1 MKKRLLSRAILL
13 FFLVS
18 VIVFFVT
25 VVIINH
31 NNETAAEREVIN
43 YTHILKRQYASGE
56 HDKLITEVKKVDP
69 DIRVTV
75 IDSDGVVLG
84 DSFSDEITEN
94 HLDRPEIRNLGKTY
108 IRYSNTYKKTY
119 LYYATLLDDGN
130 YLRIALSFKYY
141 QMNLYLFLT
150 LLALFIASGVILY
163 FMLDKQL
170 GTTIAPL
177 NEQIEE
183 LSSIAGYKGGEF
195 EEDEII
201 KLTNQVAYIH
211 QILKSNLEAIKT
223 EAEKVNYIVD
233 ALPLGVIV
241 LNNKGEIKQINEYGK
256 KLFNYSANITEYL
269 YLSRVEEF
277 NNLIKESLEKKTSM
291 QADCMLDNKIYNV
304 STKVIT
310 NEWLNEGL
318 VVIVSDIDLVK
329 RLEKAKRD
337 FFANASHE
345 LKSPLTSIIGL
356 QEMIENK
363 FVSSKDELED
373 INKRTISEARR
384 SMKLINDM
392 LSLAEL
398 ESLKAKPMDQEV
410 DLKVLVL
417 DVLKSLDVKIKAKGL
432 KVEVDLEDAIL
443 KGSLEDF
450 RKLVENLIDNAI
462 KYNKE
467 QGLIK
472 VAIKEGKDEIAL
484 SVEDTGIGIKQKE
497 QKKIYERF
505 YRVDKGRSQEVE
517 GTGLGLAIVKYVVL
531 AYDARIELDST
542 LGLGSKFTVY
552 FKKA

>member
-94 HLDRPEIRNLGKTY
+94 HLNRPEIRNLGKTY

-163 FMLDKQL
+163 FMLDKQI

-277 NNLIKESLEKKTSM
+277 NNLIKESLEKKASM
-291 QADCMLDNKIYNV
+291 QADCLLDNKIYNV
-304 STKVIT
+304 STKVIS

-356 QEMIENK
+356 QEMIENN
-363 FVSSKDELED
+363 FVSSKEEFED

-432 KVEVDLEDAIL
+432 KVVVDLEDAIL

>member
-163 FMLDKQL
+163 FMLDKQI

-291 QADCMLDNKIYNV
+291 QADCMLNNKIYNV

>member
-43 YTHILKRQYASGE
+43 YTHILKRQYEAGE

-163 FMLDKQL
+163 FMLDKQI

-277 NNLIKESLEKKTSM
+277 NNLIKESLEKKASM
-291 QADCMLDNKIYNV
+291 QSDCMLDNKIYNV

-472 VAIKEGKDEIAL
+472 ITIKEGKDEIAL
-484 SVEDTGIGIKQKE
+484 AVEDTGIGIKQKE

>member
-43 YTHILKRQYASGE
+43 YTHILKRQYEAGE

-163 FMLDKQL
+163 FMLDKQI

-269 YLSRVEEF
+269 YLSRVEE
-277 NNLIKESLEKKTSM
+277 LI
-291 QADCMLDNKIYNV
+291 I
-304 STKVIT
+304 
-310 NEWLNEGL
+310 
-318 VVIVSDIDLVK
+318 
-329 RLEKAKRD
+329 
-337 FFANASHE
+337 
-345 LKSPLTSIIGL
+345 
-356 QEMIENK
+356 
-363 FVSSKDELED
+363 
-373 INKRTISEARR
+373 
-384 SMKLINDM
+384 
-392 LSLAEL
+392 
-398 ESLKAKPMDQEV
+398 
-410 DLKVLVL
+410 
-417 DVLKSLDVKIKAKGL
+417 
-432 KVEVDLEDAIL
+432 
-443 KGSLEDF
+443 
-450 RKLVENLIDNAI
+450 
-462 KYNKE
+462 
-467 QGLIK
+467 
-472 VAIKEGKDEIAL
+472 
-484 SVEDTGIGIKQKE
+484 
-497 QKKIYERF
+497 
-505 YRVDKGRSQEVE
+505 
-517 GTGLGLAIVKYVVL
+517 
-531 AYDARIELDST
+531 
-542 LGLGSKFTVY
+542 
-552 FKKA
+552 

>member
-163 FMLDKQL
+163 FMLDKQI

-277 NNLIKESLEKKTSM
+277 NNLIKESLEKKASM

-356 QEMIENK
+356 QEMIENN
-363 FVSSKDELED
+363 FVSSKEEFED

-432 KVEVDLEDAIL
+432 KVVVDLEDAIL

>member
-43 YTHILKRQYASGE
+43 YTHILKRQYEAGE

-163 FMLDKQL
+163 FMLDKQI

-277 NNLIKESLEKKTSM
+277 NNLIKESLEKKASM
-291 QADCMLDNKIYNV
+291 QADCLLDNKIYNV

-356 QEMIENK
+356 QEMIENN

-432 KVEVDLEDAIL
+432 KVVVDLEDAIL

>member
-163 FMLDKQL
+163 FMLDKQI

-277 NNLIKESLEKKTSM
+277 NNLIKESLEKKASM
-291 QADCMLDNKIYNV
+291 QADCLLDNKIYNV

-356 QEMIENK
+356 QEMIENN
-363 FVSSKDELED
+363 FVSSKEEFED

-432 KVEVDLEDAIL
+432 KVVVDLEDAIL

>member
-43 YTHILKRQYASGE
+43 YTHILKRQYASRE
-56 HDKLITEVKKVDP
+56 HDKLITEVRKVDP

-163 FMLDKQL
+163 FMLDKQI

-277 NNLIKESLEKKTSM
+277 NNLIKESLEKKASM

-356 QEMIENK
+356 QEMIENN
-363 FVSSKDELED
+363 FVSSKEEFED

-417 DVLKSLDVKIKAKGL
+417 DVLKSLDVKIKANGL
-432 KVEVDLEDAIL
+432 KVVVDLEDAIL

>member
-43 YTHILKRQYASGE
+43 YTHILKRQYEAGE

-163 FMLDKQL
+163 FMLDKQI

-277 NNLIKESLEKKTSM
+277 NNLIKESLEKKASM
-291 QADCMLDNKIYNV
+291 QSDCMLDNKIYNV

-472 VAIKEGKDEIAL
+472 IAIKEEKDEIAL

>member
-43 YTHILKRQYASGE
+43 YTHILKRQYEAGE

-163 FMLDKQL
+163 FMLDKQI

-291 QADCMLDNKIYNV
+291 QADCLLDNKIYNV

-356 QEMIENK
+356 QEMIENN
-363 FVSSKDELED
+363 FVSSKEEFED

>member
-43 YTHILKRQYASGE
+43 YTHILKRQYASRE
-56 HDKLITEVKKVDP
+56 HDKLITEVRKVDP

-163 FMLDKQL
+163 FMLDKQI

-277 NNLIKESLEKKTSM
+277 NNLIKESLEKKASM
-291 QADCMLDNKIYNV
+291 QSDCMLDNKIYNV

-432 KVEVDLEDAIL
+432 KVVVDLEDAIL

-472 VAIKEGKDEIAL
+472 ITIKEGKDEIAL
-484 SVEDTGIGIKQKE
+484 AVEDTGIGIKQKE

>member
-94 HLDRPEIRNLGKTY
+94 HLNRPEIRNLGKTY

-163 FMLDKQL
+163 FMLDKQI

>member
-163 FMLDKQL
+163 FMLDKQI

-277 NNLIKESLEKKTSM
+277 NNLIKESLEKKASM
-291 QADCMLDNKIYNV
+291 QSDCMLDNKIYNV

-356 QEMIENK
+356 QEMIENN
-363 FVSSKDELED
+363 FVSSKEEFED

-432 KVEVDLEDAIL
+432 KVVVDLEDAIL

>member
-94 HLDRPEIRNLGKTY
+94 HLNRPEIRNLGKTY

-163 FMLDKQL
+163 FMLDKQI

-277 NNLIKESLEKKTSM
+277 NNLIKESLEKKASM
-291 QADCMLDNKIYNV
+291 QADCLLDNKIYNV

-356 QEMIENK
+356 QEMIENN

-432 KVEVDLEDAIL
+432 KVVVDLEDAIL

>member
-43 YTHILKRQYASGE
+43 YTHILKRQYEAGE

-163 FMLDKQL
+163 FMLDKQI

-277 NNLIKESLEKKTSM
+277 NNLIKESLEKKASM
-291 QADCMLDNKIYNV
+291 QADCLLDNKIYNV

-356 QEMIENK
+356 QEMIENN

-443 KGSLEDF
+443 KKENRKNFVALGSFDGLHKGHLSLI
-450 RKLVENLIDNAI
+450 RKI
-462 KYNKE
+462 KQLAE
-467 QGLIK
+467 
-472 VAIKEGKDEIAL
+472 EGKGQ
-484 SVEDTGIGIKQKE
+484 S
-497 QKKIYERF
+497 
-505 YRVDKGRSQEVE
+505 
-517 GTGLGLAIVKYVVL
+517 IVYTFKNHP
-531 AYDARIELDST
+531 R
-542 LGLGSKFTVY
+542 KFININI
-552 FKKA
+552 

>member
-43 YTHILKRQYASGE
+43 YTHILKRQYEAGE

-163 FMLDKQL
+163 FMLDKQI

-277 NNLIKESLEKKTSM
+277 NNLIKESLEKKASM
-291 QADCMLDNKIYNV
+291 QADCLLDNKIYNV
-304 STKVIT
+304 STKVIS

-337 FFANASHE
+337 FFANTSHE

-356 QEMIENK
+356 QEMIENN
-363 FVSSKDELED
+363 FVSSKEEFED

-432 KVEVDLEDAIL
+432 KVVVDLEDAIL

>member
-163 FMLDKQL
+163 FMLDKQI

>member
-163 FMLDKQL
+163 FMLDKQI

-277 NNLIKESLEKKTSM
+277 NNLIKESLEKKASM
-291 QADCMLDNKIYNV
+291 QSDCMLDNKIYNV

-472 VAIKEGKDEIAL
+472 IAIKEEKDEIAL

>member
-43 YTHILKRQYASGE
+43 YTHILKRQYEAGE

-163 FMLDKQL
+163 FMLDKQI

>member
-163 FMLDKQL
+163 FMLDKQI

-277 NNLIKESLEKKTSM
+277 NNLIKESLEKKASM
-291 QADCMLDNKIYNV
+291 QADCLLDNKIYNV

>member
-1 MKKRLLSRAILL
+1 MKKRLLSREILL

-18 VIVFFVT
+18 LIVFFVT

-43 YTHILKRQYASGE
+43 YTHILKRQYEAGE

-163 FMLDKQL
+163 FMLDKQI

-277 NNLIKESLEKKTSM
+277 NNLIKESLEKKASM
-291 QADCMLDNKIYNV
+291 QADCLLDNKIYND

-356 QEMIENK
+356 QEMIENN
-363 FVSSKDELED
+363 FVSSKEEFED

-432 KVEVDLEDAIL
+432 KVVVDLEDAIL

>member
-43 YTHILKRQYASGE
+43 YTHILKRQYASRE

-163 FMLDKQL
+163 FMLDKQI

-277 NNLIKESLEKKTSM
+277 NNLIKESLEKKASM
-291 QADCMLDNKIYNV
+291 QSDCMLDNKIYNV

-472 VAIKEGKDEIAL
+472 ITIKEGKDEIAL
-484 SVEDTGIGIKQKE
+484 AVEDTGIGIKQKE

>member
-43 YTHILKRQYASGE
+43 YTHILKRQYEAGE

-163 FMLDKQL
+163 FMLDKQIE
-170 GTTIAPL
+170 TTIAPL

-277 NNLIKESLEKKTSM
+277 NNLIKESLEKKASM
-291 QADCMLDNKIYNV
+291 QADCLLDNKIYNV

-356 QEMIENK
+356 QEMIENN
-363 FVSSKDELED
+363 FVSSKEEFED

-432 KVEVDLEDAIL
+432 KVVVDLEDAIL

>member
-1 MKKRLLSRAILL
+1 
-13 FFLVS
+13 
-18 VIVFFVT
+18 
-25 VVIINH
+25 
-31 NNETAAEREVIN
+31 
-43 YTHILKRQYASGE
+43 
-56 HDKLITEVKKVDP
+56 
-69 DIRVTV
+69 
-75 IDSDGVVLG
+75 
-84 DSFSDEITEN
+84 
-94 HLDRPEIRNLGKTY
+94 
-108 IRYSNTYKKTY
+108 
-119 LYYATLLDDGN
+119 
-130 YLRIALSFKYY
+130 
-141 QMNLYLFLT
+141 MNLYLFLT

-163 FMLDKQL
+163 FMLDKQI

>member
-163 FMLDKQL
+163 FMLDKQI

-177 NEQIEE
+177 NEQIKE

-256 KLFNYSANITEYL
+256 KLFNYSDNITNYL
-269 YLSRVEEF
+269 YLSRVDEF
-277 NNLIKESLEKKTSM
+277 NSLINESLEKQESR
-291 QADCMLDNKIYNV
+291 QIDCTIGNKIYNIE
-304 STKVIT
+304 TKVIT
-310 NEWLNEGL
+310 NEWLNGGL
-318 VVIVSDIDLVK
+318 FVIVNDIDLIK

-363 FVSSKDELED
+363 IVSSKAELEE
-373 INKRTISEARR
+373 INKRTISEAHR

-398 ESLKAKPMDQEV
+398 ESLKAKPVDQEV
-410 DLKVLVL
+410 DLKALVL
-417 DVLKSLDVKIKAKGL
+417 DVLKSLDVKIKAKEL
-432 KVEVDLEDAIL
+432 KVELDLKDAIL

-472 VAIKEGKDEIAL
+472 VAIKEEKDEIAL
-484 SVEDTGIGIKQKE
+484 SVKDTGIGIKQKE

-505 YRVDKGRSQEVE
+505 YRVDKGRSQEIE

-531 AYDARIELDST
+531 AYGARIELDST

>member
-43 YTHILKRQYASGE
+43 YTHILKRQYASRE
-56 HDKLITEVKKVDP
+56 HDKLITEVRKVDP

-163 FMLDKQL
+163 FMLDKQI

-277 NNLIKESLEKKTSM
+277 NNLIKESLEKKASM
-291 QADCMLDNKIYNV
+291 QSDCMLDNKIYNV

-472 VAIKEGKDEIAL
+472 ITIKEGKDEIAL
-484 SVEDTGIGIKQKE
+484 AVEDTGIGIKQKE

>member
-1 MKKRLLSRAILL
+1 
-13 FFLVS
+13 
-18 VIVFFVT
+18 
-25 VVIINH
+25 
-31 NNETAAEREVIN
+31 
-43 YTHILKRQYASGE
+43 
-56 HDKLITEVKKVDP
+56 
-69 DIRVTV
+69 
-75 IDSDGVVLG
+75 
-84 DSFSDEITEN
+84 
-94 HLDRPEIRNLGKTY
+94 
-108 IRYSNTYKKTY
+108 
-119 LYYATLLDDGN
+119 
-130 YLRIALSFKYY
+130 
-141 QMNLYLFLT
+141 
-150 LLALFIASGVILY
+150 
-163 FMLDKQL
+163 
-170 GTTIAPL
+170 
-177 NEQIEE
+177 
-183 LSSIAGYKGGEF
+183 
-195 EEDEII
+195 
-201 KLTNQVAYIH
+201 
-211 QILKSNLEAIKT
+211 
-223 EAEKVNYIVD
+223 
-233 ALPLGVIV
+233 
-241 LNNKGEIKQINEYGK
+241 
-256 KLFNYSANITEYL
+256 L

-277 NNLIKESLEKKTSM
+277 NNLIKESLEKKASM
-291 QADCMLDNKIYNV
+291 QADCLLDNKIYNV

-356 QEMIENK
+356 QEMIENN
-363 FVSSKDELED
+363 FVSSKEEFED

-432 KVEVDLEDAIL
+432 KVVVDLEDAIL

>member
-43 YTHILKRQYASGE
+43 YTHILKRQYEAGE

-163 FMLDKQL
+163 FMLDKQI

-277 NNLIKESLEKKTSM
+277 NNLIKESLEKKASM
-291 QADCMLDNKIYNV
+291 QADCLLDNKIYNV
-304 STKVIT
+304 STKVIS

-356 QEMIENK
+356 QEMIENN
-363 FVSSKDELED
+363 FVSSKEEFED

-432 KVEVDLEDAIL
+432 KVVVDLEDAIL

>member
-163 FMLDKQL
+163 FMLDKQI

-277 NNLIKESLEKKTSM
+277 NNLIKESLEKKASM
-291 QADCMLDNKIYNV
+291 QADCLLDNKIYNV
-304 STKVIT
+304 STKVIS

-356 QEMIENK
+356 QEMIENN
-363 FVSSKDELED
+363 FVSSKEEFED

-432 KVEVDLEDAIL
+432 KVVVDLEDAIL

>member
-163 FMLDKQL
+163 FMLDKQI

-277 NNLIKESLEKKTSM
+277 NNLIKESLEKKASM
-291 QADCMLDNKIYNV
+291 QADCLLDNKIYNV

-472 VAIKEGKDEIAL
+472 IAIKEEKDEIAL

>member
-163 FMLDKQL
+163 FMLDKQI

-291 QADCMLDNKIYNV
+291 QADCLLDNKIYNV

-356 QEMIENK
+356 QEMIENN
-363 FVSSKDELED
+363 FVSSKEEFED

-417 DVLKSLDVKIKAKGL
+417 DVLKSLDVKIKAKG
-432 KVEVDLEDAIL
+432 
-443 KGSLEDF
+443 
-450 RKLVENLIDNAI
+450 
-462 KYNKE
+462 
-467 QGLIK
+467 
-472 VAIKEGKDEIAL
+472 
-484 SVEDTGIGIKQKE
+484 
-497 QKKIYERF
+497 
-505 YRVDKGRSQEVE
+505 
-517 GTGLGLAIVKYVVL
+517 
-531 AYDARIELDST
+531 
-542 LGLGSKFTVY
+542 
-552 FKKA
+552 

>member
-43 YTHILKRQYASGE
+43 YTHILKRQYEAGE

-163 FMLDKQL
+163 FMLDKQI

-291 QADCMLDNKIYNV
+291 QADCLLDNKIYNV

-356 QEMIENK
+356 QEMIENN
-363 FVSSKDELED
+363 FVSSKEEFED

-432 KVEVDLEDAIL
+432 KVVVDLEDAIL

>member
-43 YTHILKRQYASGE
+43 YTHILKRQYEAGE

-163 FMLDKQL
+163 FMLDKQI

-277 NNLIKESLEKKTSM
+277 NNLIKESLEKKASM
-291 QADCMLDNKIYNV
+291 QADCLLDNKIYNV

-356 QEMIENK
+356 QEMIENN
-363 FVSSKDELED
+363 FVSSKEEFED

-432 KVEVDLEDAIL
+432 KVVVDLEDAIL

>member
-163 FMLDKQL
+163 FMLDKQI

-183 LSSIAGYKGGEF
+183 LSSIASYKGGEF

>member
-94 HLDRPEIRNLGKTY
+94 HLNRPEIRNLGKTY

-163 FMLDKQL
+163 FMLDKQI

-277 NNLIKESLEKKTSM
+277 NNLIKESLEKKASM
-291 QADCMLDNKIYNV
+291 QSDCMLDNKIYNV

-472 VAIKEGKDEIAL
+472 IAIKEEKDEIAL

>member
-94 HLDRPEIRNLGKTY
+94 HLNRPEIRNLGKTY

-163 FMLDKQL
+163 FMLDKQI

-356 QEMIENK
+356 QEMIENN
-363 FVSSKDELED
+363 FVSSKEEFED

>member
-163 FMLDKQL
+163 FMLDKQI

-373 INKRTISEARR
+373 INRRTISEARR

-505 YRVDKGRSQEVE
+505 YRVDKGRSQEAE

>member
-163 FMLDKQL
+163 FMLDKQI

-277 NNLIKESLEKKTSM
+277 NNLIKESLEKKASM
-291 QADCMLDNKIYNV
+291 QADCLLDNKIYNV

-356 QEMIENK
+356 QEMIENN

-432 KVEVDLEDAIL
+432 KVVVDLEDAIL

>member
-43 YTHILKRQYASGE
+43 YTHILKRQYEAGE

-163 FMLDKQL
+163 FMLDKQI

-291 QADCMLDNKIYNV
+291 QADCLLDNKIYNV

-356 QEMIENK
+356 QEMIENN